1 MEEEFLTVPEAAI
14 RAGISEQAIR
24 NAIYRGKLAVTEKYG
39 RKLIR
44 TLEFEEYRRNTKMGR
59 PSLSRVQASD

>member
-1 MEEEFLTVPEAAI
+1 MDKDEMLTIQEAAI
-14 RAGISEQAIR
+14 RAGVTEQAIR

-44 TLEFEEYRRNTKMGR
+44 DTEFEEYRKNTKMGR
-59 PSLSRVQASD
+59 PPKEN